1 MVPTTG
7 SCSLQLS
14 TEWPSHTARS
24 TNQIRLAD
32 KEGFFQRTPLLCSTR
47 RDKYRVPGSLRVKPR
62 VKMVS
67 YSAGFWVCW
76 ASLCM
81 SLGVGC
87 RERDAPYHLA
97 TSWSPLNVTTAESYS
112 PPPRE
117 STVPSPQPATTCPGC
132 VSSRANIESS
142 LTNPE
147 LTSLRIEFI
156 KQQIL
161 EKLRLKEPPTVKSS
175 TKLPKSL
182 VNNPGILKRTEDTR
196 KMEEE
201 EVDDDFYGKT
211 DQVILFPQEGGNARC
226 TYTASNPSVCFVY
239 NLPSELQADEV
250 TTAEFWLYK
259 NKDSSDEQSNGG
271 QDFVLSEISHSTT
284 NNHMDRTARIATEKT
299 TLTDGWVKF
308 DLAFVVKNWLEYRE
322 LSHAIQVVCTTCSDL
337 SKAPISLEPDH
348 KPFLVINTDTLTKS
362 RRTKRNTS
370 CAPGVTECCRENL
383 YISFAAIGWDD
394 WIISPVGYDAYFC
407 RGSCSNAASITLS
420 GSHYNSVIRKL
431 IYQGTLRG
439 QKLELVPCCTATR
452 LSSIQLLYKDNNET
466 YTYKTLPNMV
476 VDSCGCM

>member
-1 MVPTTG
+1 M
-7 SCSLQLS
+7 QLS

-32 KEGFFQRTPLLCSTR
+32 KEGSSQRTPLVSSTR
-47 RDKYRVPGSLRVKPR
+47 RDKYRVYRPLRVKPR

-76 ASLCM
+76 GLCL

-87 RERDAPYHLA
+87 RERDAPYH
-97 TSWSPLNVTTAESYS
+97 WNVTTSA
-112 PPPRE
+112 PA
-117 STVPSPQPATTCPGC
+117 PQPAATTCPGC

-161 EKLRLKEPPTVKSS
+161 EKLRLKEPPTVKKS
-175 TKLPKSL
+175 TKLPKAL
-182 VNNPGILKRTEDTR
+182 VNNPAILKRTEDTR
-196 KMEEE
+196 KAEEE
-201 EVDDDFYGKT
+201 EVADDFYGKT
-211 DQVILFPQEGGNARC
+211 DQVILFPQEGGNGQC
-226 TYTASNPSVCFVY
+226 TYAANNPSACFVY
-239 NLPSELQADEV
+239 NLPAELQADEV

-259 NKDSSDEQSNGG
+259 NKDSLDVG
-271 QDFVLSEISHSTT
+271 QDFVLSEISHSKT
-284 NNHMDRTARIATEKT
+284 NNHMDRTIRIATEKT
-299 TLTDGWVKF
+299 TLSDGWVKF

-322 LSHAIQVVCTTCSDL
+322 LSHAIQVVCTTCSDS
-337 SKAPISLEPDH
+337 SKAPVSLEPDH
-348 KPFLVINTDTLTKS
+348 KPFLIVNTDTLSKS

-439 QKLELVPCCTATR
+439 QQKLELVPCCTATR